1 MRQILLFFIAA
12 FVIASLVP
20 RLFPNVKAPPAVTPA
35 VADTRPA
42 QKAPPGS
49 RKISLYKSHN
59 GHYQAQVDVNGINIG
74 FLVDTGASMVAL
86 RESDAAKIGIRPTQ
100 DKYTALVATAN
111 GRVRGAPIKLKRVE
125 LGSISV
131 EDVEGLVLPDSALSS
146 NLLGMSFLSQ
156 VNWSQKGGN
165 LVLEQ

>member
-1 MRQILLFFIAA
+1 MPQITGDSA
-12 FVIASLVP
+12 V
-20 RLFPNVKAPPAVTPA
+20 VKAAGTVGPRRLAEAMTSMSDFAWRHPP
-35 VADTRPA
+35 
-42 QKAPPGS
+42 
-49 RKISLYKSHN
+49 
-59 GHYQAQVDVNGINIG
+59 
-74 FLVDTGASMVAL
+74 
-86 RESDAAKIGIRPTQ
+86 
-100 DKYTALVATAN
+100 VATAN
-111 GRVRGAPIKLKRVE
+111 GKVRGAPIKLKRVE